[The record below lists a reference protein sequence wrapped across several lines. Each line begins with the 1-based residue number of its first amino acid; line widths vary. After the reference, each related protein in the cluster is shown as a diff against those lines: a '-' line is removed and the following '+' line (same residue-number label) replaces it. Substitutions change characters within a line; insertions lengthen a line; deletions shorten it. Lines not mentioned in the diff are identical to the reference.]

1 MSAKSWNAWGTGGWL
16 LTIVF
21 KRRSLASHLRPGGY
35 VEVQWK
41 ARIDHPFGWWL
52 GQIREVSSGC
62 VMVEF
67 VQYPDTSLWRCL
79 EIPFCSRK
87 PSVAI
92 SSGCILG

>member
-1 MSAKSWNAWGTGGWL
+1 M
-16 LTIVF
+16 
-21 KRRSLASHLRPGGY
+21 
-35 VEVQWK
+35 QWK

-52 GQIREVSSGC
+52 GQIREVSSDC
-62 VMVEF
+62 VMVDF
-67 VQYPDTSLWRCL
+67 VQYPETSLWRCL